1 MHKNKTRKKLI
12 DSLEIFHECLC
23 SDLAESGRDR
33 DAMAVYSEVII
44 NEQEPEDYMFVS
56 INKVK

>member
-1 MHKNKTRKKLI
+1 MSKKTRKKLI

-33 DAMAVYSEVII
+33 DAMAVYEEMVID
-44 NEQEPEDYMFVS
+44 EQEPTDYMFVS
-56 INKVK
+56 INKVR

>member
-1 MHKNKTRKKLI
+1 MGNKTRKRLI

-33 DAMAVYSEVII
+33 DAKAVYEEMVID
-44 NEQEPEDYMFVS
+44 EQEPEDYMFVS
-56 INKVK
+56 INRVR

>member
-23 SDLAESGRDR
+23 SELAESGRDA
-33 DAMAVYSEVII
+33 DAMAVCEEMVID
-44 NEQEPEDYMFVS
+44 EQDPKEYVFIS
-56 INKVK
+56 INKVS